1 MAITGP
7 LGPEPK
13 AETGSCTSELPASF
27 RVASSPS
34 TFWIEPTKPP
44 LVSRTI
50 APTVTRLSDLARLC
64 STAEFTWVWVIAM
77 MTPSSS
83 EGTEALGR
91 RTYCLSFFHRT
102 PSPQQ
107 LVELRPPTNRQRGR

>member
-50 APTVTRLSDLARLC
+50 APTVTRLSALARLC
-64 STAEFTWVWVIAM
+64 SAAAVTWAWVIAM
-77 MTPSSS
+77 LNPYSPEES
-83 EGTEALGR
+83 EALGNVGETAGMDR
-91 RTYCLSFFHRT
+91 VWTD
-102 PSPQQ
+102 
-107 LVELRPPTNRQRGR
+107 G